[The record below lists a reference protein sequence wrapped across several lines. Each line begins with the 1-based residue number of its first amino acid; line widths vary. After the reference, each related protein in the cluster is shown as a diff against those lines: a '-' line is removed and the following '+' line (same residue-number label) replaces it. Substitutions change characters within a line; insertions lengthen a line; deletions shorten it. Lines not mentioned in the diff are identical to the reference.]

1 MSNNILL
8 SVAQRRNESHNYRAI
23 LCSCKI
29 HSRLGGSPGRDSSG
43 TQLRSCIPGTF
54 VTASKPRCWMGIP
67 TLHAAS
73 ITIYYMVPLSPT
85 ESGRETGAEMEVLV
99 SFLEHKFV
107 FRVSIIY

>member
-1 MSNNILL
+1 MKVIIIGLFFVLAKSIVGWVALL
-8 SVAQRRNESHNYRAI
+8 
-23 LCSCKI
+23 
-29 HSRLGGSPGRDSSG
+29 GSFPLRDSSG